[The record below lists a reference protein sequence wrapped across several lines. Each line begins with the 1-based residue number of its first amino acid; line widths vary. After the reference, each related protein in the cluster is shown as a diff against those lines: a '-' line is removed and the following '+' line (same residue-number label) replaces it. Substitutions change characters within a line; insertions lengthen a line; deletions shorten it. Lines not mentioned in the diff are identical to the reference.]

1 MKSAWRWEQQKARV
15 RSPPCLWYRSR
26 AFAARAFRGDGGF
39 EGRCVESGAPPRD
52 VLVVDLVGDPDV
64 AEGYEA
70 LALDAFEKIASVDE
84 GFAAE
89 SEQVASVGA
98 LGGSGETEKK
108 FGLEVVINQ

>member
-1 MKSAWRWEQQKARV
+1 MKSAWRWEQQSEGSFSSEFAVLLESV
-15 RSPPCLWYRSR
+15 RG
-26 AFAARAFRGDGGF
+26 AGVRGDGGF
-39 EGRCVESGAPPRD
+39 EGLFLESGTPPGD
-52 VLVVDLVGDPDV
+52 VLVVDLVGDADV

-98 LGGSGETEKK
+98 LWGSGETEKK
-108 FGLEVVINQ
+108 FGLEVGINQ